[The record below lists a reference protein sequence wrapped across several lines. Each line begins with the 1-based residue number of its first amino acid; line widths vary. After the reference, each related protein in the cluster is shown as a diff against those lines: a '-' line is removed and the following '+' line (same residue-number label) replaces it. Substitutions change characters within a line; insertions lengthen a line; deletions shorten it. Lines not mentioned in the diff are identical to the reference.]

1 MKSQMIW
8 ITALAFCVAACG
20 DREPAADP
28 DTAAATEE
36 PAAETALPEHQH
48 EADEEFVKHMH
59 LHADQLD
66 KLMFALAD
74 GDLWG
79 AMTPAYWLSR
89 HETMSGIPDEWQ
101 QYVRGMRASA
111 FAVES
116 ATDLETARAAAEE
129 ITMHCQ
135 GCHRAAGVL
144 EEE

>member
-1 MKSQMIW
+1 MKSQILW
-8 ITALAFCVAACG
+8 ISILALCATACG
-20 DREPAADP
+20 ERPPAATTDAVAEEP
-28 DTAAATEE
+28 TAAA
-36 PAAETALPEHQH
+36 PASRH
-48 EADEEFVKHMH
+48 EASEAFVKHMH
-59 LHADQLD
+59 LHAEQLD

-74 GDLWG
+74 GDLWS

-101 QYVRGMRASA
+101 KYVSGMRASA

-116 ATDLETARAAAEE
+116 ATNLEEARAAAEQ

-144 EEE
+144 ESN